1 MGSSEAISAFFPANL
16 SDWISAAPHCRFFAI
31 ICYPF
36 SRIFIPVSL
45 AYECHVYVFLDDI
58 LLQQRLGNL
67 AMVSV
72 NLKELHLP
80 LSPCIALLKYGHV
93 G

>member
-1 MGSSEAISAFFPANL
+1 MGPSDAISAFFLANL
-16 SDWISAAPHCRFFAI
+16 SPWITAAPYCRFFAI

-36 SRIFIPVSL
+36 SGIVIPVLL

-67 AMVSV
+67 AMV
-72 NLKELHLP
+72 
-80 LSPCIALLKYGHV
+80 
-93 G
+93 